1 MVKDRRKAQAELE
14 AAAKAQLVT
23 FKADLD
29 ASWAEKL
36 EALNSAPDAN
46 FDAAFLSAQM
56 VVHQSAMELFAFCA
70 EKGGEGPLRTHAQAQ
85 YPALHMHFLK
95 AHAGARE

>member
-1 MVKDRRKAQAELE
+1 MKDHRKAQAELE
-14 AAAKAQLVT
+14 TAAKAQLLT

-29 ASWAEKL
+29 ASQAEKL

-56 VVHQSAMELFAFCA
+56 VVHQSAMELFALYA
-70 EKGGEGPLRTHAQAQ
+70 EKGEEGPLCGRGH
-85 YPALHMHFLK
+85 PL
-95 AHAGARE
+95 R